1 MQMSINKTIVFL
13 DEIPKFLKIN
23 ETGIISQLLNNLKKA
38 KKVVDRNGYLK

>member
-1 MQMSINKTIVFL
+1 MTLNKIPAIL

-23 ETGIISQLLNNLKKA
+23 ETGIFSQLLNNLKKA